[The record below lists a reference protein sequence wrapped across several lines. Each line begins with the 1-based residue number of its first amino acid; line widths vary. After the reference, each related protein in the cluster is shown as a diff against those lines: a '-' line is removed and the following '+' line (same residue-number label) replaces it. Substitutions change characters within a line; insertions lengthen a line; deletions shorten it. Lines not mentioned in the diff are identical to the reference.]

1 MIDQNPPVTEEELH
15 AYVDG
20 ELAPDRRVAVEAWLA
35 SHPEDAARVAQWRAQ
50 ADAIRARFGV
60 LASEPVPARF
70 DLDNLARGA
79 RSWRGAAAAAVVLAF
94 LTGGVVGWMAH
105 GASAAAPSRFDTF
118 TTQALDAHKVYV
130 VEVRHPVEVTGGERP
145 HLVQWLSKRL
155 DYELRIPDLESN
167 GLKLV
172 GGRLLPGPFGPAA
185 FCMYEG
191 PSGERFTIYYAR
203 TDSPQTAMR
212 YREADRFAALY
223 WVERGLAYV
232 VSGPPERERL
242 LSIAQA
248 AYDQIDKGTGVNMQH
263 VPYRGIGPALT
274 PCPFSDH
281 RAWPYAIDA

>member
-1 MIDQNPPVTEEELH
+1 MIDRDSPVTENELH
-15 AYVDG
+15 AYVDD
-20 ELAPDRRVAVEAWLA
+20 EIAADRRGAVEAWLA

-50 ADAIRARFGV
+50 VDAIRARYGM
-60 LASEPVPARF
+60 LASEPIPARF
-70 DLDNLARGA
+70 DLDKLA
-79 RSWRGAAAAAVVLAF
+79 
-94 LTGGVVGWMAH
+94 GGVVGWMAH

-118 TTQALDAHKVYV
+118 TAQALDAYRVYV

-155 DYELRIPDLESN
+155 DYELRIPELEPS

-212 YREADRFAALY
+212 YREADRFAAVY
-223 WVERGLAYV
+223 WVEHGLAYV
-232 VSGPPERERL
+232 VSGPTDRERL
-242 LSIAQA
+242 LNVAQA
-248 AYDQIDKGTGVNMQH
+248 AYDQIDKGTPQAR
-263 VPYRGIGPALT
+263 P
-274 PCPFSDH
+274 
-281 RAWPYAIDA
+281 

>member
-1 MIDQNPPVTEEELH
+1 MIDRDPPVTEEELH

-20 ELAPDRRVAVEAWLA
+20 ELAVDRRRAVEAWLA
-35 SHPEDAARVAQWRAQ
+35 SHPEDAACVAQWRAQ
-50 ADAIRARFGV
+50 ADAIRARFGR

-70 DLDNLARGA
+70 DLVRLARSA
-79 RSWRGAAAAAVVLAF
+79 RSWRAAAAAAVIVAF
-94 LTGGVVGWMAH
+94 LAGGVVGWMAR
-105 GASAAAPSRFDTF
+105 GASAAAPSRFETF
-118 TTQALDAHKVYV
+118 TAQALDAHRLYV

-145 HLVQWLSKRL
+145 HLIQWLSKRL
-155 DYELRIPDLESN
+155 DYELRIPELESS

-212 YREADRFAALY
+212 YRATDRFAALY

-232 VSGPPERERL
+232 VSGPLDRERL
-242 LSIAQA
+242 LGVAQA
-248 AYDQIDKGTGVNMQH
+248 AYDQIDKGTPQ
-263 VPYRGIGPALT
+263 AK
-274 PCPFSDH
+274 
-281 RAWPYAIDA
+281 